1 VIINTQYLYWLVG
14 ALLFAA
20 AIMIAF
26 DRQHPRRLWS
36 AIFWAVLATMFVAGD
51 QMPAVVAGAL
61 VLTMT
66 AIAACGG
73 LRHGAPRRL
82 SQAARDASVSRLRW
96 KLLVPALAIPA
107 VTLIGSVFFD
117 HAKIGSWF
125 VFDPRN
131 VTLTALG
138 VGCVVALALACWLT
152 RESVTQALRQSREL
166 TDVIGWTLVLPQM
179 LAMLGAMFQHTGVG
193 KAIATLAEA
202 YAPVDIRWMAV
213 VVYCFGMAVFS
224 AIMGG
229 GFASFPLMAGGIG
242 IPVLISR
249 FHGDP
254 AVIAALGM
262 FSAYAGVLVTPMAAH
277 FNLIPSALLELPD
290 RYGVIKAQAPT
301 ALMVLVVN
309 AVLMYYLM

>member
-1 VIINTQYLYWLVG
+1 MIIKTQYLYWLVG
-14 ALLFAA
+14 ALLLAA

-26 DRQHPRRLWS
+26 DRQHPRRLWAS
-36 AIFWAVLATMFVAGD
+36 IFWAVLGAMFVVGD
-51 QMPAVVAGAL
+51 QLPPVVAGSL
-61 VLTMT
+61 VLVMT

-73 LRHGAPRRL
+73 LRHGQPRRL
-82 SQAARDASVSRLRW
+82 SQAARDASVSRLGS
-96 KLLVPALAIPA
+96 KLLIPALAIPA
-107 VTLIGSVFFD
+107 ITLICSVFLD
-117 HAKIGSWF
+117 HAKIGSLS
-125 VFDPRN
+125 VFDPKN

-138 VGCVVALALACWLT
+138 LSCVVALGLACWLT
-152 RESVTQALRQSREL
+152 RETVTQGLRQSREL

-202 YAPVDIRWMAV
+202 YAPVDVRWMAV

-242 IPVLISR
+242 IPVLINV
-249 FHGDP
+249 FHGNP

-301 ALMVLVVN
+301 ALFVLIANSVV
-309 AVLMYYLM
+309 MYYMM